1 VLDDQLKKSR
11 FHNSA
16 IALRNCSIST
26 APCPEKPFVPWSREL
41 TWHSQLENQF
51 DRSQVTTMELS
62 KGLVQ
67 QLMNLLD
74 VMQHMLYQ
82 DAVQSFFCVE
92 ET

>member
-1 VLDDQLKKSR
+1 VVPAN
-11 FHNSA
+11 HNR
-16 IALRNCSIST
+16 ALNHDEMIS
-26 APCPEKPFVPWSREL
+26 L
-41 TWHSQLENQF
+41 HNQV

>member
-1 VLDDQLKKSR
+1 
-11 FHNSA
+11 
-16 IALRNCSIST
+16 
-26 APCPEKPFVPWSREL
+26 
-41 TWHSQLENQF
+41 
-51 DRSQVTTMELS
+51 MELS